1 MPDKQGLKW
10 SSCFLSFQATRIG
23 PSGFPFRPA
32 ALLLYVFY
40 SDTRLC
46 YILSR
51 FFWWSMWTLSSIG
64 SPRNNVQFSSAF
76 RNLPLLSLLHLVR
89 YAPHLPEK
97 APSRATLILCT
108 STIPIHIVEG
118 RFPSK
123 ASTPMASLPSSPR
136 NKEVG
141 TSLGARDRSC

>member
-1 MPDKQGLKW
+1 MVFMF
-10 SSCFLSFQATRIG
+10 SSFQATRIG
-23 PSGFPFRPA
+23 PSGSPFRPA
-32 ALLLYVFY
+32 ALLLHVFH
-40 SDTRLC
+40 SDTRLR

-51 FFWWSMWTLSSIG
+51 FFWWSMWTLSSIS
-64 SPRNNVQFSSAF
+64 SPRNNVQFF

-97 APSRATLILCT
+97 APSRTTLILCK